1 MKLLLDIVITFMKI
15 GLLSFGGG
23 YAAVAIVEQQV
34 VEIKGWMNYEQFMD
48 IVTIDELTPGPVT
61 VNAATFVGTRLAGTL
76 GAIAATI
83 GAILPSCIIALV
95 LVKVYYKYKD
105 VTLISGALN
114 GLKSMV
120 VALISVTTINIISN
134 ALFLDGS
141 LDFYSLLLFAVSLIL
156 IRKYKLN
163 PLIVMIICGL
173 VGTIVYM

>member
-34 VEIKGWMNYEQFMD
+34 VEIKGWMNYEQCMD

>member
-156 IRKYKLN
+156 VRKYKLN

>member
-105 VTLISGALN
+105 VTLISGVLN

-134 ALFLDGS
+134 ALLLDGS
-141 LDFYSLLLFAVSLIL
+141 LDYYSLLLFAVSLVL

>member
-76 GAIAATI
+76 GAVAATI

-105 VTLISGALN
+105 ITLISGALN

-120 VALISVTTINIISN
+120 VALISVTTISIISN
-134 ALFLDGS
+134 ALFSDNK
-141 LDFYSLLLFAVSLIL
+141 LDFCSLLLFVASLIL